1 MFDTDRS
8 GTIGFNEFWLV
19 TGSLVNVA
27 VEFLI
32 SNDSVDYGDSWQ
44 PGGHSSTASIPTRA
58 ATLVTGNLPTL
69 WLVRY
74 SFLLIFHL
82 RSTY

>member
-32 SNDSVDYGDSWQ
+32 SNNLVDYGDFWQ
-44 PGGHSSTASIPTRA
+44 PGGHSSTASIPTRVA
-58 ATLVTGNLPTL
+58 ILVTGNSPTL
-69 WLVRY
+69 WLVRC
-74 SFLLIFHL
+74 SLLLIFHL